1 MFRIFLLQR
10 KYYYPS
16 PPLQSYF
23 LIRRQFLLVF
33 FVFQPTYGGWFNGGG
48 WVTGVSNTL
57 PLYFFL
63 DLKILGRSRCSGS
76 RPRRKTFAANNNNV
90 CTSCQ
95 PPSPVS
101 CRRHIDRTLHG
112 DCMRRV
118 VRSRP
123 LFRVRLTTPA
133 VAIDSASLTADDGV
147 SRYRPRPSEMPTTT
161 HPGRRRGVDA
171 TLNSIVFLQW
181 DICTIVP
188 S

>member
-1 MFRIFLLQR
+1 MVYLLLHLSNRIFWFVGNFR
-10 KYYYPS
+10 S
-16 PPLQSYF
+16 
-23 LIRRQFLLVF
+23 F
-33 FVFQPTYGGWFNGGG
+33 FRFSYGGWFNGGG
-48 WVTGVSNTL
+48 WATGVSNTL
-57 PLYFFL
+57 PLYFVL
-63 DLKILGRSRCSGS
+63 DLKILGCSRCSSS

-95 PPSPVS
+95 PPPHPSAVS
-101 CRRHIDRTLHG
+101 CRRHIDRTLHD
-112 DCMRRV
+112 DCVRRV

-133 VAIDSASLTADDGV
+133 AAIDSASLTADDGV

-161 HPGRRRGVDA
+161 AWRRGVGA
-171 TLNSIVFLQW
+171 TLNSIVLQW